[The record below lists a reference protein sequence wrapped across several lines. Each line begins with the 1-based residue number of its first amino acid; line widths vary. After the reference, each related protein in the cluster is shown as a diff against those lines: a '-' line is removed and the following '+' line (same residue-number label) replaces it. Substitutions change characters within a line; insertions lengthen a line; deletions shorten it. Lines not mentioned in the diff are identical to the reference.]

1 MCGGRGKVPPA
12 KALGNPK
19 KYKKKIKLQKV
30 RSPQCA
36 LTAVQP
42 RDGPAGDDED
52 VRRPQFGQPHEE
64 VAHDGEDVDHQHGL
78 HPAGRQHGS
87 ALRPQ
92 PARTAAG
99 KSQRG
104 KGNGDTQRGGS
115 RGA

>member
-1 MCGGRGKVPPA
+1 MGGEA
-12 KALGNPK
+12 KCHLPKPLGTQKNI
-19 KYKKKIKLQKV
+19 KKKIKLQKV

-64 VAHDGEDVDHQHGL
+64 VAHDGEDIDHQHGL

-104 KGNGDTQRGGS
+104 KGNGDTQQGGS